1 MSGVPRAWLWGA
13 LLTAILLPCCG
24 LAAAQSRLGPAKRL
38 HRRLPVRWSA
48 NFLPPFAMRHEEV
61 SGVCSEG
68 GVNFG
73 PQVQHVTRGDVEQQL
88 LSHRGLYC
96 QLFDSSCIDAAI
108 KLDASERACSYRE
121 LLAHSLVRTAA
132 TETTRNG
139 VRQAILV
146 AEVKNDQCPSERL
159 VDFIFNFEA
168 AAGSYFRFLSGSRR
182 FLPLK
187 PSRGLFVISH
197 IEVPASGTPP

>member
-1 MSGVPRAWLWGA
+1 MNRMSGVPRAWLWGA

-24 LAAAQSRLGPAKRL
+24 LAAAQS
-38 HRRLPVRWSA
+38 SA
-48 NFLPPFAMRHEEV
+48 GSSKATASASTSALEREFFAAIRDGDTKKFLAYVP
-61 SGVCSEG
+61 EG

-132 TETTRNG
+132 TETKRNG

-168 AAGSYFRFLSGSRR
+168 GGW
-182 FLPLK
+182 K
-187 PSRGLFVISH
+187 LFSI
-197 IEVPASGTPP
+197 P